1 MKITTTIEVTKQ
13 EKNIIYDALQVY
25 QDYLNKMLP
34 DSPQGGC
41 RTLIDKTIVDVNELV
56 SEMEKN
62 M

>member
-1 MKITTTIEVTKQ
+1 MKITTTLTVNKL

-41 RTLIDKTIVDVNELV
+41 RTLIDKTIVEG
-56 SEMEKN
+56 
-62 M
+62 

>member
-1 MKITTTIEVTKQ
+1 MKITTTLTITKQ

-41 RTLIDKTIVDVNELV
+41 RTLIDKTLTNTNELINELEQ
-56 SEMEKN
+56 SI
-62 M
+62 